1 MGSRLSIDMQA
12 KLDLSSALD
21 IEYLKA
27 RNKCDNTNISF
38 HPIDV
43 RYTLFLNTYQQYGAH
58 AVDELNTL
66 CTALCEFGKT
76 RKHYTQSGFEHMFRM
91 TKALISLGMHINGEY
106 EYQYLFEVFE
116 QMHKNNDILHS
127 PNELNVLDDFIALV
141 TDIYVN
147 KDNTANN
154 TLPLSNGY
162 LMFSPAGLNSN
173 NDVIISKTTVDMN
186 NQQAAGI
193 STITPCEDNPTDR
206 YYYSDDEDY
215 YQIDINP
222 TGTLTYEDL
231 KHLRDE
237 INKCD
242 TEFIKY
248 DGTLYEWL

>member
-12 KLDLSSALD
+12 KFDLSSALD

-27 RNKCDNTNISF
+27 RNKCDNTHISF
-38 HPIDV
+38 HPIYIQ
-43 RYTLFLNTYQQYGAH
+43 YTLFLNTYQQYGAH

-66 CTALCEFGKT
+66 CTALCEFDKT

-154 TLPLSNGY
+154 TLPPNGY

-173 NDVIISKTTVDMN
+173 NDVIISKTIVDMN

-193 STITPCEDNPTDR
+193 STITPCEDDPTDR
-206 YYYSDDEDY
+206 YYYSNDEDY

-237 INKCD
+237 ISKCD

-248 DGTLYEWL
+248 DDTLYEWL